1 MARNLIEEITEKD
14 LSKSIKTL
22 FSKEEQVIK
31 QYQINNNQYAFTNYG
46 VYSLKYKSMSSKTK
60 LEFIPFHTIIS
71 VNFNKG
77 GAFTRSGKILINS
90 VNFGVLKL
98 KTPKE
103 QGYIDDIIKLVKEVY
118 LSQGRLDT
126 QDKKN

>member
-1 MARNLIEEITEKD
+1 MAKNLIQEITQQE
-14 LSKSIKTL
+14 LSKSVQTL
-22 FSKEEQVIK
+22 FSKEEKVIK

-46 VYSLKYKSMSSKTK
+46 IYSLKYKFMSSKTK

-77 GAFTRSGKILINS
+77 GMLSGSGKILINS

-118 LSQGRLDT
+118 LSQGRLDA
-126 QDKKN
+126 